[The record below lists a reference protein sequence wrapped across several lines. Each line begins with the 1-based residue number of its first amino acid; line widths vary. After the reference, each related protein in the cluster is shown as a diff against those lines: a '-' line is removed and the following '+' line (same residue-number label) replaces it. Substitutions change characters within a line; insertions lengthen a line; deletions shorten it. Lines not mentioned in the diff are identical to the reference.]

1 MKSITSKAV
10 LFAITCIV
18 IAIFLMVGASNII
31 STFVLQKMKSGG
43 EITLSILDIILTSS
57 QISFVVSVVLLLVKQ
72 QKWAYIFGLF
82 AIILSSF
89 NMIVGSLM
97 AQSINSDYVIII
109 SSVVVGFIL
118 YCVFMYISRAKKE
131 KEQVKLK

>member
-1 MKSITSKAV
+1 MKSITSKAI

-43 EITLSILDIILTSS
+43 EITLSILDIILISS
-57 QISFVVSVVLLLVKQ
+57 QVSFVVSVVLLLVKQ

-118 YCVFMYISRAKKE
+118 YCIFMYISRAKKRAS
-131 KEQVKLK
+131 

>member
-1 MKSITSKAV
+1 
-10 LFAITCIV
+10 
-18 IAIFLMVGASNII
+18 MVGASNII

-43 EITLSILDIILTSS
+43 EITLSILDMILISS
-57 QISFVVSVVLLLVKQ
+57 QVSFVVSVVLLLVKQ

>member
-1 MKSITSKAV
+1 MKSITSKAI

-43 EITLSILDIILTSS
+43 EITLSILDMILISS
-57 QISFVVSVVLLLVKQ
+57 QVSFVVSVVLLLVKQ

-118 YCVFMYISRAKKE
+118 YCIFMYISRAKKS
-131 KEQVKLK
+131 KLN

>member
-1 MKSITSKAV
+1 MKSITSKAI

-43 EITLSILDIILTSS
+43 EITLSILDMILISS
-57 QISFVVSVVLLLVKQ
+57 QVSFVVSVVLLLVKQ

-109 SSVVVGFIL
+109 SSVAVGFML

>member
-1 MKSITSKAV
+1 MKLITSKAI

-43 EITLSILDIILTSS
+43 EITLSILDMILISS
-57 QISFVVSVVLLLVKQ
+57 QVSFVVSVVLLLVKQ

>member
-1 MKSITSKAV
+1 MKSITSKAI

-43 EITLSILDIILTSS
+43 EITLSILDMILISS
-57 QISFVVSVVLLLVKQ
+57 QVSFVVSVVLLLVKQ

>member
-1 MKSITSKAV
+1 MKSITSKAI

-43 EITLSILDIILTSS
+43 EITLSILDIILISA
-57 QISFVVSVVLLLVKQ
+57 QVSFVVSVVLLLVRQ

-118 YCVFMYISRAKKE
+118 YCIFMYISRAKKE
-131 KEQVKLK
+131 QVKLK

>member
-1 MKSITSKAV
+1 MKSITSKAI

-43 EITLSILDIILTSS
+43 EITLSILDIILISS
-57 QISFVVSVVLLLVKQ
+57 QVSFVVSVVLLLVRQ

-118 YCVFMYISRAKKE
+118 YCIFMYISRAKKS
-131 KEQVKLK
+131 KLN

>member
-43 EITLSILDIILTSS
+43 EITLSILDIILISS

>member
-1 MKSITSKAV
+1 MKSITSKAI

-43 EITLSILDIILTSS
+43 EITLSILDMILISS

-118 YCVFMYISRAKKE
+118 YCIFMYISRAKKS
-131 KEQVKLK
+131 KLN

>member
-1 MKSITSKAV
+1 MKSMTSKAI

-43 EITLSILDIILTSS
+43 EITLSILDMILISS

>member
-1 MKSITSKAV
+1 MKSIASKAI

-43 EITLSILDIILTSS
+43 EITLSILDMILISS
-57 QISFVVSVVLLLVKQ
+57 QVSFVVSVVLLLVKQ

-118 YCVFMYISRAKKE
+118 YCIFMYISRAKKD
-131 KEQVKLK
+131 QVKLK

>member
-1 MKSITSKAV
+1 MKSITSKAI

-43 EITLSILDIILTSS
+43 EITLSILDMILISS
-57 QISFVVSVVLLLVKQ
+57 QVSFVVSVVLLLVKQ

-118 YCVFMYISRAKKE
+118 YCIFMYIS
-131 KEQVKLK
+131 LSLIHI

>member
-1 MKSITSKAV
+1 MKSITSKAI

-43 EITLSILDIILTSS
+43 EITLSILDMILISS
-57 QISFVVSVVLLLVKQ
+57 QVSFVVSVVLLLVKQ

-109 SSVVVGFIL
+109 S
-118 YCVFMYISRAKKE
+118 
-131 KEQVKLK
+131 

>member
-1 MKSITSKAV
+1 MKSMTSKAI

-43 EITLSILDIILTSS
+43 EITLSILDIILISS
-57 QISFVVSVVLLLVKQ
+57 QVSFVVSVVLLLVKQ